1 MWFYFIC
8 SFTLVPFLDS
18 HEMSREPFTKACVK
32 LQRYT
37 KYWTAATVILNGL
50 KAVSHHLGVK
60 LPPKTLFCFVEIERS
75 LPMDPNGDIPIT
87 WAIPQHADLLEML
100 SDDDIERQK
109 PTVELGLVIAKWNR
123 MSLSE

>member
-1 MWFYFIC
+1 
-8 SFTLVPFLDS
+8 
-18 HEMSREPFTKACVK
+18 
-32 LQRYT
+32 
-37 KYWTAATVILNGL
+37 
-50 KAVSHHLGVK
+50 
-60 LPPKTLFCFVEIERS
+60 
-75 LPMDPNGDIPIT
+75 MDPNGDIPIT